1 MNEPETIL
9 TAQEDIY
16 EVMRKIV
23 LYRSPITLYI
33 DGSENAFHSA
43 MTKTDFKSN
52 SFFFDRVIPD
62 KGNALIKSGKRFK
75 VEAETDGINIAFNA
89 NGRLRYQPSKE
100 CYRAEFPSQ
109 LFYRQRRS
117 TYRVDV
123 PESHKLDIKIIG
135 GAGQSFTGKLE
146 NLSSSGFKASFTPKA
161 LPLLQK
167 TQCFEEATLTINRSD
182 VIPCTIGAHLLPQGN
197 PDAVVCG
204 FSFVSI
210 APMGQRY
217 IDRLITEFQWEERN
231 RREQGTDGGEPD
243 FNWNAD
249 KQPST

>member
-43 MTKTDFKSN
+43 MTKTDLKSN

-123 PESHKLDIKIIG
+123 PKSREICIKV
-135 GAGQSFTGKLE
+135 ADATGQSFTGQLE
-146 NLSSSGFKASFTPKA
+146 NLSSSGFKAAFAATA
-161 LPLLQK
+161 LPLLQNI
-167 TQCFEEATLTINRSD
+167 QRFEDAKLTISRSD
-182 VIPCTIGAHLLPQGN
+182 VIPCTVAAHLLPQGR
-197 PDAVVCG
+197 PDVTVCG

-231 RREQGTDGGEPD
+231 QREQCAGED
-243 FNWNAD
+243 EQNFHWNAE